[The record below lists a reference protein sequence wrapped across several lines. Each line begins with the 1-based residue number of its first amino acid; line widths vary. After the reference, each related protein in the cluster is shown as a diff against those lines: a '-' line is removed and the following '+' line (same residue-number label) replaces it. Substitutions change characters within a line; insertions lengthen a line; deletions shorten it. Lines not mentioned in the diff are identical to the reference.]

1 MTLPALRARFASFR
15 CAHTGLAA
23 LEFALAA
30 PILAM
35 LLLGGY
41 DLTRYIIIRGGVDKV
56 GFSVADVTSQYRELT
71 SVQLKKVFLTTGQSL
86 KSYTSGSTGV
96 TVLTSVY
103 LSATNVPTVRW
114 QCYSSASS
122 WKSKVGATGATATI
136 NSGLLADVNDNIVIA
151 EVYYNHKPVFN
162 TFFKNGFDIY
172 TQSLF
177 RPRLGDLTASPC

>member
-1 MTLPALRARFASFR
+1 MTLSASRARLALFLRDRS
-15 CAHTGLAA
+15 GLAA

-56 GFSVADVTSQYRELT
+56 GFSVADVTSQYEEL
-71 SVQLKKVFLTTGQSL
+71 SSDQLKKVFLTTGQSL
-86 KSYTSGSTGV
+86 KSYTSGATGV

-103 LSATNVPTVRW
+103 LTTANVPTVRW
-114 QCYSSASS
+114 QCYSSASA
-122 WKSKVGATGATATI
+122 WKSKVGAIGARATI
-136 NSGLLADVNDNIVIA
+136 NPALLADVNDNIIIA